1 MIKAKKI
8 NDQGKE
14 AQTTFYDH
22 LIRSSAGSL
31 RRRKLFPGRL
41 AHPRREVVRNIGSEA
56 LCKASVGRLK
66 EEGESLS
73 FTV

>member
-1 MIKAKKI
+1 MFEPPWI

-22 LIRSSAGSL
+22 FNRIYA
-31 RRRKLFPGRL
+31 RRQGGRQFFPRRP
-41 AHPRREVVRNIGSEA
+41 AHPRREVVRNFGSEA

-66 EEGESLS
+66 EEGE
-73 FTV
+73 